1 KGVSLTSLAN
11 AISIIMRAFTY
22 IILADVLVG
31 YFLDAFHPIRQFL
44 DSIVQPFLAPIRKLL
59 PPMGGLDFSPLVL
72 FFLVQLVGG
81 VLVGILV

>member
-1 KGVSLTSLAN
+1 MTSLAS

-22 IILADVLVG
+22 IILAHVLVG

-59 PPMGGLDFSPLVL
+59 PPMGGLDLSPLVL

>member
-1 KGVSLTSLAN
+1 MTSLAS
-11 AISIIMRAFTY
+11 AITIIMRAFTY

>member
-1 KGVSLTSLAN
+1 MTSLAN
-11 AISIIMRAFTY
+11 AIVIIMRAFTFV
-22 IILADVLVG
+22 ILADVLVG

-44 DSIVQPFLAPIRKLL
+44 DSIVQPFLAPLRKLL

-72 FFLVQLVGG
+72 FFLVELVGR